1 VPPAALLRDGSDP
14 SKAQTFVVTN
24 NKVERRDV
32 AVGVESPDAI
42 QVTSGLKAGE
52 VVVVDPPSAL
62 APGTQVQVESNP
74 RRGAQAGS

>member
-1 VPPAALLRDGSDP
+1 MV
-14 SKAQTFVVTN
+14 N

-32 AVGVESPDAI
+32 LVGVEVPDAV

-62 APGTQVQVESNP
+62 GPGTQVQVE
-74 RRGAQAGS
+74 RGGKAGS